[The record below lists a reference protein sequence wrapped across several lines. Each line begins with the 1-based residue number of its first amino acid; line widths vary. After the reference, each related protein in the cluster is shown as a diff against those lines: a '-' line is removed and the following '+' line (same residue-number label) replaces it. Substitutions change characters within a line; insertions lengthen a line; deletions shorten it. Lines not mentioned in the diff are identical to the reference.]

1 MYSTPG
7 AGVGVGGGVGLAVTG
22 GTDTAMI
29 VGVTIAVIALA
40 IGGLLFFR
48 ERYMRKHAFADV
60 A

>member
-1 MYSTPG
+1 MYGTPG
-7 AGVGVGGGVGLAVTG
+7 AGVGIGGGVGLAVTG

-40 IGGLLFFR
+40 IGSFLFFR
-48 ERYMRKHAFADV
+48 ERYMRKHAFADM